1 MEKISNFVQE
11 SIQLLKENKAGWLTG
26 LLIYGAATIYSDY
39 KSDVILVYHKNEK
52 NDKVIEN
59 CPSIK
64 KKKYYATKFLP
75 KTYPMIMYGT
85 SFH

>member
-39 KSDVILVYHKNEK
+39 KSDVILVYHKNNK
-52 NDKVIEN
+52 NYKAIEN
-59 CPSIK
+59 CPTIK
-64 KKKYYATKFLP
+64 NKKFYATKYLP
-75 KTYPMIMYGT
+75 FTL
-85 SFH
+85 S